1 MTTHLTLF
9 ADYHQIQVMDEV
21 FDGDLG
27 GAWTTEAWVDGVAV
41 AGGAVAIGTEDNLDV
56 CVDVEILDAEPTD
69 DGLDFDHVVEASLSI
84 SSGRVVVKGC
94 TDYLPDA
101 ARFEIPAGAIRVR
114 ASRSYLDA
122 PDCTDGVDATEFV
135 RLQFWPGPL
144 AGPRVIRRRT
154 TPQP

>member
-9 ADYHQIQVMDEV
+9 ADYHQIHVKDEA

-27 GAWTTEAWVDGVAV
+27 AAWTHEAWVDGIAV
-41 AGGAVAIGTEDNLDV
+41 AGDALAIGTEDNLDV

-69 DGLDFDHVVEASLSI
+69 DGLAFDHVVEAGLSI
-84 SSGRVVVKGC
+84 SSGRVVVMGC

-101 ARFEIPAGAIRVR
+101 ARFEVPAGPIRVR
-114 ASRSYLDA
+114 ASRSYLDT
-122 PDCTDGVDATEFV
+122 PDCTDGADATELV
-135 RLQFWPGPL
+135 RLQVWPGPL
-144 AGPRVIRRRT
+144 AGPRVVKRRA